1 MELKKQYMDM
11 KCKVCGYIYN
21 PQDNKPAI
29 GKDTLFEDLPDKYSC
44 PQCGAKKRLFTEI
57 E

>member
-1 MELKKQYMDM
+1 MDM